1 MGQDAVVDVVVEV
14 VGVDAAGAG
23 ATGVLEES
31 LVEAVV
37 DVEFEVELDELDEP
51 RLSVL

>member
-23 ATGVLEES
+23 VAGVPAES
-31 LVEAVV
+31 LVEEVV
-37 DVEFEVELDELDEP
+37 DVELDDVLDELDEP